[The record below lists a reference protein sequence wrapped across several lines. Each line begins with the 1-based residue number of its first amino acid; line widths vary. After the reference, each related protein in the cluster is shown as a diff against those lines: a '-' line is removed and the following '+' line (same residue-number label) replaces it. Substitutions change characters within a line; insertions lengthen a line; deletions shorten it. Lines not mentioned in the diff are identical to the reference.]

1 VVYVIRTARVRAF
14 IFAQKIGMYKFLF
27 LIFAGLLIISCDSDT
42 DAGEFVVGSDYLA
55 LKNKVI
61 LIDTLTL
68 DVSTVKLDSLVTSSE
83 SRILV
88 GNYDDPLFGKVKSD
102 SYFQVS
108 TYSYNLY
115 SQNSDTDATGYV
127 FDSIAMIMR
136 YDDYYYADTTKVQ
149 TLNIHRVLK
158 SFKPN
163 VNDDSFYNN
172 SSLAYDSNSLGT
184 ITYLPKPIG
193 RDSINIK
200 MSDEFGKE
208 LFNKFKNNE
217 IESSTDFTDYLKG
230 FVLKSSSVSSSSII
244 GFNMS
249 SVLRLYYSKGIGGT
263 DDNYTKDFTILDVS
277 KQFNA
282 VSSDR
287 TGTLIQDLP
296 LSKMS
301 LSSVYTGNKGFIQSG
316 AGIAL
321 RVDFPNVKQLKYL
334 SEKGAIVD
342 AKLIMRPVKK
352 TYSEMFPLPE
362 NLSVYVVDKLNRF
375 KSTLTNAE
383 GTTVV
388 ATLNNADDEF
398 DENVNY
404 ELSLG
409 SFLQKEMLKESDS
422 KSGLLFTLPSLSKIV
437 DRVVL
442 GNQTSN
448 DSKMKLQIY
457 YITY

>member
-1 VVYVIRTARVRAF
+1 
-14 IFAQKIGMYKFLF
+14 MYKFLF
-27 LIFAGLLIISCDSDT
+27 LIFSGLLIISCDSDV
-42 DAGEFVVGSDYLA
+42 DAGEFIVGSDYLA
-55 LKNKVI
+55 LKNKVL
-61 LIDTLTL
+61 LIDTLTV
-68 DVSTVKLDSLVTSSE
+68 DVSTVKLDSLITSSE

-108 TYSYNLY
+108 TDYFNLY

-158 SFKPN
+158 NFKPN
-163 VNDDSFYNN
+163 VNDNSFYNN
-172 SSLAYDSNSLGT
+172 SSLTYDDTSLGS
-184 ITYLPKPIG
+184 ITYRPKPIG

-200 MSDEFGKE
+200 LDNEFGTE

-217 IESSTDFTDYLKG
+217 IENATDFTDYLKG
-230 FVLKSSSVSSSSII
+230 FVLKSSSSISSSVI
-244 GFNMS
+244 GFNLS
-249 SVLRLYYSKGIGGT
+249 SVLRLYYSKGVGGT
-263 DDNYTKDFTILDVS
+263 DDNYTKDFTILDIS

-287 TGTLIQDLP
+287 GGTLIQDLL

-316 AGIAL
+316 AGIAC
-321 RVDFPNVKQLKYL
+321 RVDFPNIKQLQYL
-334 SEKGAIVD
+334 AEKGAIVD
-342 AKLIMRPVKK
+342 AKLIMRPVKNS
-352 TYSEMFPLPE
+352 YSEMFPLPE
-362 NLSVYVVDKLNRF
+362 KLSVYVVDNLNRY
-375 KSTLTNAE
+375 KTALTNSDGSTA
-383 GTTVV
+383 V
-388 ATLNNADDEF
+388 ATLSNGNDEF
-398 DENVNY
+398 DENVTY
-404 ELSLG
+404 QLSLG
-409 SFLQKEMLKESDS
+409 AFLQKEMLKESDS
-422 KSGLLFTLPSLSKIV
+422 KSGLLFTLPTLSKIV

-442 GNQTSN
+442 GDQTEKE
-448 DSKMKLQIY
+448 SKMKLQIY